1 MSHVAQSAPHGVK
14 GTDVKGH
21 YILRPE
27 VIDEARKR
35 FGVTSDEKLAAKLD
49 LSAGTVQRAR
59 RGKEVQFTTAIK
71 LLKASGAELAGV
83 QHVPAEPAA

>member
-1 MSHVAQSAPHGVK
+1 M
-14 GTDVKGH
+14 DGH

-35 FGVTSDEKLAAKLD
+35 FGVTSDEKLAAQLN

-59 RGKEVQFTTAIK
+59 RGKELQFTTAIK
-71 LLKASGAELAGV
+71 LLKAAGAELSGIKY
-83 QHVPAEPAA
+83 VPKAVTAA

>member
-1 MSHVAQSAPHGVK
+1 MDGR
-14 GTDVKGH
+14 

-35 FGVTSDEKLAAKLD
+35 FRVTSDEKLAAQLN

-59 RGKEVQFTTAIK
+59 RGKELQFTTAIK
-71 LLKASGAELAGV
+71 LLKASGSELSGVMFVPKAEVAV
-83 QHVPAEPAA
+83 

>member
-1 MSHVAQSAPHGVK
+1 M
-14 GTDVKGH
+14 DGH

-35 FGVTSDEKLAAKLD
+35 FGVTSDEKLASQLN

-59 RGKEVQFTTAIK
+59 RGKELQFTTAIK
-71 LLKASGAELAGV
+71 LLKASGAELSGV
-83 QHVPAEPAA
+83 MFVPKAEAVA